1 MDFLTDYLTNFNFAD
16 LENTITEYFDIATDL
31 LASLSN
37 IQIAIIVILF
47 VIILF
52 FIRCKLNSYGH
63 LYRLFEKN
71 DINAT
76 IKLCKK
82 LEKDGNLSD
91 AAIIAKELF
100 KFKND
105 NNIHSRIKNKIR
117 WDDYSILI
125 AKQYF
130 NKCKYNDAEIWY
142 KRAESLGKTSATEE
156 FLRKCLG
163 EIRAKIEANKFE
175 DIDILISKIQENS
188 DCFNSNEIEIENLF
202 VFCKNTITTA
212 LNKIESEINKANF
225 EDYIFKNN
233 DDYAYVY
240 CLKIISLIEQDKNII
255 DNIASK
261 IKIFCNNIYSCE
273 KLSNLE
279 LLLNRSIN
287 IKNFTNLLKNVYG
300 ISEFGNLAVK
310 IADKYMSVNDYD
322 NTEIWY
328 KQAQKLGNND
338 NVTDYT
344 VIYLK
349 KIIDEIKLQH
359 LDKIKILFDRIQSNS
374 SNLNIYEKELS
385 DLYEFCKNKI
395 TETLDNIVDEINKDT
410 FENYIFTTNHDYIFI
425 YCLKII
431 VLIKQDNISVDNINE
446 KLDKILNTNNLNNLG
461 ILLSRFIKIQ
471 DFNKLLENFYNIFN
485 FGDAS
490 VRVAKKNIEK
500 REYEI
505 AERFYEY
512 ATIFNSNNHLMKG
525 YLIACLS
532 NIITEIEDKNI
543 TNINTVVNK
552 IEKYFYKFNIGI
564 NENINKLFIFCKDK
578 ILSVA
583 SEIDGYLN
591 PYSKLH
597 YKSYKI
603 QEEYLDVIFLKCFQI
618 LNIISKDK
626 EEFRQIK
633 LEILHRYTPM
643 DKEIPEN
650 LVKIFKE
657 IKNTK

>member
-1 MDFLTDYLTNFNFAD
+1 MEVNSEYFKNLDLIF

-105 NNIHSRIKNKIR
+105 NNIPSRIKNKIR

-163 EIRAKIEANKFE
+163 EIRAKIESNKFE

-233 DDYAYVY
+233 
-240 CLKIISLIEQDKNII
+240 
-255 DNIASK
+255 
-261 IKIFCNNIYSCE
+261 
-273 KLSNLE
+273 
-279 LLLNRSIN
+279 
-287 IKNFTNLLKNVYG
+287 
-300 ISEFGNLAVK
+300 
-310 IADKYMSVNDYD
+310 
-322 NTEIWY
+322 
-328 KQAQKLGNND
+328 
-338 NVTDYT
+338 
-344 VIYLK
+344 
-349 KIIDEIKLQH
+349 
-359 LDKIKILFDRIQSNS
+359 
-374 SNLNIYEKELS
+374 
-385 DLYEFCKNKI
+385 
-395 TETLDNIVDEINKDT
+395 
-410 FENYIFTTNHDYIFI
+410 
-425 YCLKII
+425 
-431 VLIKQDNISVDNINE
+431 
-446 KLDKILNTNNLNNLG
+446 
-461 ILLSRFIKIQ
+461 
-471 DFNKLLENFYNIFN
+471 
-485 FGDAS
+485 
-490 VRVAKKNIEK
+490 
-500 REYEI
+500 
-505 AERFYEY
+505 
-512 ATIFNSNNHLMKG
+512 
-525 YLIACLS
+525 
-532 NIITEIEDKNI
+532 
-543 TNINTVVNK
+543 
-552 IEKYFYKFNIGI
+552 KFN
-564 NENINKLFIFCKDK
+564 
-578 ILSVA
+578 
-583 SEIDGYLN
+583 
-591 PYSKLH
+591 
-597 YKSYKI
+597 
-603 QEEYLDVIFLKCFQI
+603 
-618 LNIISKDK
+618 
-626 EEFRQIK
+626 
-633 LEILHRYTPM
+633 
-643 DKEIPEN
+643 
-650 LVKIFKE
+650 
-657 IKNTK
+657 